1 MGIRDY
7 EFRGRTYDQWELGE
21 EFITG
26 ARTIT
31 EADIVNFAG
40 LSGDWSATH
49 TNDVYGKST
58 IYGSRIA
65 YGNVTFIVSTG
76 LLTQTLMFE
85 GTTVAL
91 LDMQISYQEPVRF
104 EDTIYCKF
112 IPVEK
117 RPTKTPAGV
126 WSRSTCSSTTRTTS
140 RWPRNGW
147 CSSFPAKKGTCNRGP
162 AHHLGFRR

>member
-21 EFITG
+21 DFITG

-49 TNDVYGKST
+49 TN
-58 IYGSRIA
+58 
-65 YGNVTFIVSTG
+65 
-76 LLTQTLMFE
+76 
-85 GTTVAL
+85 VAL

-117 RPTKTPAGV
+117 RPTKTPGRGLITFHVFVYNQNDEQVAEERLV
-126 WSRSTCSSTTRTTS
+126 LLISSE
-140 RWPRNGW
+140 
-147 CSSFPAKKGTCNRGP
+147 KG
-162 AHHLGFRR
+162 HI

>member
-1 MGIRDY
+1 MAMKDY
-7 EFRGRTYDQWELGE
+7 VFPGKTYDEWNVGD

-40 LSGDWSATH
+40 LSGDWRATH

-76 LLTQTLMFE
+76 LLAQTRMFE
-85 GTTVAL
+85 GTATAL
-91 LDMQISYQEPVRF
+91 LDMKISYQEPVRF
-104 EDTIYCKF
+104 EDTIYCKL
-112 IPVEK
+112 VVEEK
-117 RPTKTPAGV
+117 RPSKTPGRGV
-126 WSRSTCSSTTRTTS
+126 VTFRVYVYNQSDEQVAEERLVFLISSEKAS
-140 RWPRNGW
+140 
-147 CSSFPAKKGTCNRGP
+147 
-162 AHHLGFRR
+162 L

>member
-1 MGIRDY
+1 MSIKDY
-7 EFRGRTYDQWELGE
+7 AFRGKTYDQWELGE

-31 EADIVNFAG
+31 ETDIVNFAG

-58 IYGSRIA
+58 IFGSRIA

-76 LLTQTLMFE
+76 LMAQTLMFE

-91 LDMQISYQEPVRF
+91 MDMKISYQEPVRF
-104 EDTIYCKF
+104 QDTIYCKF
-112 IPVEK
+112 SAVEK
-117 RPTKTPAGV
+117 RPTHDPKQGLVTFHVFVYNQNDEQVAEERLVFLISNEVG
-126 WSRSTCSSTTRTTS
+126 
-140 RWPRNGW
+140 
-147 CSSFPAKKGTCNRGP
+147 
-162 AHHLGFRR
+162 HL

>member
-65 YGNVTFIVSTG
+65 YVTFHVFVYN
-76 LLTQTLMFE
+76 QNDE
-85 GTTVAL
+85 QVAEERL
-91 LDMQISYQEPVRF
+91 VFLISS
-104 EDTIYCKF
+104 
-112 IPVEK
+112 EK
-117 RPTKTPAGV
+117 G
-126 WSRSTCSSTTRTTS
+126 
-140 RWPRNGW
+140 
-147 CSSFPAKKGTCNRGP
+147 
-162 AHHLGFRR
+162 HM

>member
-1 MGIRDY
+1 MGIKDY
-7 EFRGRTYDQWELGE
+7 AFCGKTYDQWEVGKE
-21 EFITG
+21 YITG

-76 LLTQTLMFE
+76 LLAQTLMFE
-85 GTTVAL
+85 GTTLAL
-91 LDMQISYQEPVRF
+91 LDMKISYQEPVRF

-112 IPVEK
+112 SVVEK
-117 RPTKTPAGV
+117 RPSAKNPDHGVVTFHVFVYNQNDEQVAEERLVFLISNTPA
-126 WSRSTCSSTTRTTS
+126 
-140 RWPRNGW
+140 
-147 CSSFPAKKGTCNRGP
+147 
-162 AHHLGFRR
+162 HM

>member
-49 TNDVYGKST
+49 TNDVCGKST

-65 YGNVTFIVSTG
+65 YGNDTFIVSTG
-76 LLTQTLMFE
+76 LLAQTLMFE

-91 LDMQISYQEPVRF
+91 LDMQIS
-104 EDTIYCKF
+104 
-112 IPVEK
+112 
-117 RPTKTPAGV
+117 
-126 WSRSTCSSTTRTTS
+126 
-140 RWPRNGW
+140 
-147 CSSFPAKKGTCNRGP
+147 
-162 AHHLGFRR
+162 

>member
-1 MGIRDY
+1 MSIRDY
-7 EFRGRTYDQWELGE
+7 QFRGKTFDEWNIGE

-31 EADIVNFAG
+31 EGDIVTFAG

-49 TNDVYGKST
+49 TNDVYGRST

-76 LLTQTLMFE
+76 LIAQTMLFE
-85 GTTVAL
+85 GTTTAM
-91 LDMQISYQEPVRF
+91 LDMQIAYQEPIRF

-112 IPVEK
+112 SAVEK
-117 RPTKTPAGV
+117 RE
-126 WSRSTCSSTTRTTS
+126 S
-140 RWPRNGW
+140 
-147 CSSFPAKKGTCNRGP
+147 AKYPDQGIVTIKGYVFNQNDEQVAEEELVFLVSKNKATM
-162 AHHLGFRR
+162 A